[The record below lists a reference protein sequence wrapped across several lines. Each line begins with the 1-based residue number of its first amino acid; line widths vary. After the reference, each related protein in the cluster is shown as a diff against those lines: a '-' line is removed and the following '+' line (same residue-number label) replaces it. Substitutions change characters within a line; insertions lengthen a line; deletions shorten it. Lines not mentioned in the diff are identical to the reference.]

1 MPVGSPRDLAVLARR
16 TYLESLRQGVGDLVA
31 ACVNGSRL
39 LAAQSAEPALY
50 ARRRDLVLDLPRL
63 SGTWN
68 EALLGH
74 LGEALD
80 SLSHG
85 RAVVT
90 RPAGLDDPTGQFSL
104 VDDAVIELDMMVS
117 RLGQTISD
125 KAGWEYTDLCSRLST
140 LEDRDGVALGRSG
153 EVLKPGALA
162 RWVLDAWMHATLS
175 VDHWKTLQNVVHDEV
190 AMLAEGA
197 YHDANR
203 VLLDHGV
210 RPEID
215 LRPFIRRAKD
225 AGVLRPLAP
234 SPGVM
239 PPMGAGG
246 RPPVPS
252 GSAGASP
259 GGSGAGGPG
268 GAGVAGGPNEGAVAS
283 VRGETPPLT
292 GQTNRVTGPGRF
304 ATGAGGTYDETRLM
318 TQTPALRSSAH
329 GQAALG
335 KLNQLVARQVP
346 GFDPTAPLSDSQRVP
361 VGGALNQAMDAAQQA
376 VLRHADT
383 AGGMAPD
390 PGALARDFQAR
401 KQSLK
406 QAAGS
411 DSERAIIEIVALL
424 FQSILTEERL
434 PATVRVWFARL
445 QMPVLR
451 VAVAEPDFF
460 ATLDHPARLLID
472 RMGGCVMGFAGAAQ
486 DGASDQL
493 HKEIKRIVQTIEAYP
508 DTGRRVFQTV
518 LVEFERFLV
527 NYFREGN
534 EASRKG
540 VSLAQQLEQREAY
553 AIQYTIEL
561 RKMLE
566 TVPVHEGVREFLF
579 KVWADVLAQSAVQS
593 GTSSEDTRMLKR
605 LAGDLIW
612 SAGAKTTREER
623 TEVLQRL
630 PPLLKLLREGMGKAG
645 VTVERQDDHVRDLNA
660 ALAAAFAAKSAAIS
674 SERLAE
680 ITGKLEALDE
690 ILPELGD
697 VELDADTL
705 RDLSGYES
713 ADLEVVAEGGTM
725 PTPAMLAWAA
735 ELKLGAWFQLD
746 YRSRQEAVQ
755 LAWRGLQKQLALFVT
770 PQGRGVLFQ
779 SHRLGAFLQA
789 GLLVPMEDESLTV
802 RATRDALAKL
812 DADPR
817 RLLN

>member
-80 SLSHG
+80 SLTQG

-225 AGVLRPLAP
+225 AGVVRPLAP
-234 SPGVM
+234 SPGVV
-239 PPMGAGG
+239 PTSGAG
-246 RPPVPS
+246 
-252 GSAGASP
+252 P
-259 GGSGAGGPG
+259 GGSGAGGLG
-268 GAGVAGGPNEGAVAS
+268 GTAAPSGPHGGDGAS
-283 VRGETPPLT
+283 GRGAAPPLT

-304 ATGAGGTYDETRLM
+304 ATGGSGSYDETRLM
-318 TQTPALRSSAH
+318 TQTPALRTSGQ

>member
-31 ACVNGSRL
+31 SCVNGSRL

-68 EALLGH
+68 ESLLGH
-74 LGEALD
+74 LSEALD
-80 SLSHG
+80 SLSQG

-90 RPAGLDDPTGQFSL
+90 RPAGLDAPTGQFSL

-140 LEDRDGVALGRSG
+140 LEDRDEVALAGSG

-162 RWVLDAWMHATLS
+162 RWVLDAWMHTSLS
-175 VDHWKTLQNVVHDEV
+175 ADHWKTLQNVVHDEV

-225 AGVLRPLAP
+225 AGVVRPLAP

-239 PPMGAGG
+239 PA
-246 RPPVPS
+246 
-252 GSAGASP
+252 AGASGQATGP
-259 GGSGAGGPG
+259 SGLGASGPG
-268 GAGVAGGPNEGAVAS
+268 GLGGGAGASGGPAGSGSGGRSAAAA
-283 VRGETPPLT
+283 LT

-304 ATGAGGTYDETRLM
+304 AAGGGAYDETRLM
-318 TQTPALRSSAH
+318 TQTPTLRSSGQ

-361 VGGALNQAMDAAQQA
+361 VGGALNHAMEAAQQA

-424 FQSILTEERL
+424 FQSILMEERL

-486 DGASDQL
+486 DGGSDQL

-593 GTSSEDTRMLKR
+593 GTASEDTRMLKR

-612 SAGAKTTREER
+612 SASAKTTREER

-630 PPLLKLLREGMGKAG
+630 PPLLKLLREGMGQAG
-645 VTVERQDDHVRDLNA
+645 VTVERQDEHVRDLNA

-674 SERLAE
+674 AERLGE
-680 ITGKLEALDE
+680 ITDKLEALDE

-697 VELDADTL
+697 VEIDADTL

-725 PTPAMLAWAA
+725 PTPAMLAWAS

>member
-1 MPVGSPRDLAVLARR
+1 MAS
-16 TYLESLRQGVGDLVA
+16 
-31 ACVNGSRL
+31 CVNGSRL

-68 EALLGH
+68 EALLEH
-74 LGEALD
+74 LGESLD

-90 RPAGLDDPTGQFSL
+90 RPAGLDDPAGQFSL

-140 LEDRDGVALGRSG
+140 LEDRDEVALGRSG

-225 AGVLRPLAP
+225 AGVVRPLAP
-234 SPGVM
+234 SPGVV
-239 PPMGAGG
+239 PPA
-246 RPPVPS
+246 
-252 GSAGASP
+252 GSAGQGTGQPALGASGPGGLGGGGAP
-259 GGSGAGGPG
+259 GGSPGAMGR
-268 GAGVAGGPNEGAVAS
+268 GAAS
-283 VRGETPPLT
+283 SLT
-292 GQTNRVTGPGRF
+292 GQTNRVTGPGHL
-304 ATGAGGTYDETRLM
+304 ASGGGAYDETRLM
-318 TQTPALRSSAH
+318 TQTPALRTSGQ

-346 GFDPTAPLSDSQRVP
+346 GFDPTAPLGDSQRVP
-361 VGGALNQAMDAAQQA
+361 VGGALNQAMEVAQQS

-383 AGGMAPD
+383 AGGMVPD

-406 QAAGS
+406 QAASS

-593 GTSSEDTRMLKR
+593 GTASEDTRLLKR

-612 SAGAKTTREER
+612 SASAKTTREER

-630 PPLLKLLREGMGKAG
+630 PPLLKLLREGMSQAG
-645 VTVERQDDHVRDLNA
+645 VTVERQDEHVRDLNA

-674 SERLAE
+674 AERLGE
-680 ITGKLEALDE
+680 ITDKLEALDE

-725 PTPAMLAWAA
+725 PTPAMLAWAS

-746 YRSRQEAVQ
+746 YRNRQEAVQ